1 MDVGG
6 FVDWLLKLIF
16 DERAKYLTLLV
27 GAVVFALLAKKLS
40 TEWTSAYRL
49 ILRFC
54 RGLGTGGHWSAAA
67 RVAQLMVTDRK
78 LFGEEKLTLLR
89 RARILCENEIFDPRP
104 DRKSAGEGKRVSV
117 RVDLGGRRI
126 LKKNK
131 NKQIK

>member
-40 TEWTSAYRL
+40 TEWTRAYRL

-54 RGLGTGGHWSAAA
+54 RGLGTGDHWSAAA

-89 RARILCENEIFDPRP
+89 RARIRSEEHTSELQ
-104 DRKSAGEGKRVSV
+104 S
-117 RVDLGGRRI
+117 LMRI
-126 LKKNK
+126 SYAV
-131 NKQIK
+131 